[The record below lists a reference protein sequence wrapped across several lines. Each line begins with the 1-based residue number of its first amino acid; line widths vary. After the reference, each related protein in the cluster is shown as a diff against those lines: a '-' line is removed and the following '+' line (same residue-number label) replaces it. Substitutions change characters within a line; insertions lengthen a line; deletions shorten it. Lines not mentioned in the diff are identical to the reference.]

1 MDNTYIDRIQLRRR
15 IMRDHEGDT
24 IAANPIIKP
33 AVNELYTWMMET
45 YLPRRFPRV
54 YQLTRAPGSLYP
66 VLFNTATKVTLS
78 VTPPP
83 TPVEAL
89 KILGGSIDCEFLL
102 LLPTAEE
109 GKYRLEGFVTCFP
122 SGFNTR
128 LKLGLNL
135 AGIHGPVPGY
145 AAKLEKSMDRFF
157 AALPVGKVVKRANWS
172 ITTNRDLFVLSGNH
186 GYESEADG
194 VSGRE
199 DEEVDVEQCVVRCE
213 RQTLH
218 RLPESKALVFA
229 FKTYQY
235 PLSHIKDEGSAEDLC
250 EAIDGLPGGS
260 TPKMAVYKRQVVWGE
275 PVKAYLRS

>member
-1 MDNTYIDRIQLRRR
+1 MDRTYVERIQLRRR
-15 IMRDHEGDT
+15 ILRDHERDT
-24 IAANPIIKP
+24 VAANPIIKP
-33 AVNELYTWMMET
+33 AVNELYTWMMGT
-45 YLPRRFPRV
+45 YLPRRFSRI
-54 YQLTRAPGSLYP
+54 YKLTRAAGSLYP
-66 VLFNTATKVTLS
+66 VLFNTATNETLS
-78 VTPPP
+78 ITPPAN
-83 TPVEAL
+83 PVEGL
-89 KILGGSIDCEFLL
+89 KILGGNIDSEFLL

-145 AAKLEKSMDRFF
+145 GAKLEKSMDRFF
-157 AALPVGKVVKRANWS
+157 AALPVGKIVKRANWS
-172 ITTNRDLFVLSGNH
+172 ITTNRDLFALSGNH

-194 VSGRE
+194 VSERE

-235 PLSHIKDEGSAEDLC
+235 PLSQIKEEGSAEDLC
-250 EAIDGLPGGS
+250 AAIDGLAKGS
-260 TPKMAVYKRQVVWGE
+260 VPKMSFYKRQVVWGE
-275 PVKAYLRS
+275 PVKAYLRG